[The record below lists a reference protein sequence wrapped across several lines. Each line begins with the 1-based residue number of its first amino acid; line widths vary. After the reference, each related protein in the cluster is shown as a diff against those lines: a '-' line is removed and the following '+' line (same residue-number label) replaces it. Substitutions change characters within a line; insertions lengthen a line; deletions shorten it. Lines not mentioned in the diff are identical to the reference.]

1 MKLVIVS
8 GLSGSGKS
16 TALHAL
22 EDLGYYCIDNL
33 PMALLPALADEMA
46 AAASPQWQGFGVGID
61 ARNLTRDLGDVERIL
76 DGLRDRGLSC
86 QVIFLQADDAALI
99 KRFSETRRRHPLSEP
114 DRPLQE
120 ALARERQVLDPVLSC
135 ADLVIDTTHTN
146 VHQLRDELRQRLA
159 GGDRAT
165 LSLLCLSFGFK
176 HGVPADADFIFDVR
190 CLPNPHWVDELRGLT
205 GRDRDVVRF
214 LEGYDSVRHMT
225 RDITGFLETWLPR
238 FEDASRSY
246 LTLAFGCTGGQHRSV
261 YMAERVA
268 DHLRRNG
275 TRVTVR
281 HRELA

>member
-1 MKLVIVS
+1 MKFVIVS

-33 PMALLPALADEMA
+33 PIALLPALADEVVA
-46 AAASPQWQGFGVGID
+46 ADPPRWRGFGIGID

-76 DGLRDRGLSC
+76 AGLRERGLVC
-86 QVIFLQADDAALI
+86 QVVFLQAEDATLL
-99 KRFSETRRRHPLSEP
+99 KRFSETRRRHPLSAA

-135 ADLVIDTTHTN
+135 ADLVIDTTRTN

-159 GGDRAT
+159 DDDHGG

-176 HGVPADADFIFDVR
+176 HGVPADADFVFDVR
-190 CLPNPHWVDELRGLT
+190 CLPNPHWVDDLRGLT
-205 GRDRDVVRF
+205 GRDPDVVRF
-214 LEGYDSVRHMT
+214 LEGYETVNRMT
-225 RDITGFLETWLPR
+225 RDVTGFLDTWLPR
-238 FEDASRSY
+238 FGEASRSY

-268 DHLRRNG
+268 EHLRRGG